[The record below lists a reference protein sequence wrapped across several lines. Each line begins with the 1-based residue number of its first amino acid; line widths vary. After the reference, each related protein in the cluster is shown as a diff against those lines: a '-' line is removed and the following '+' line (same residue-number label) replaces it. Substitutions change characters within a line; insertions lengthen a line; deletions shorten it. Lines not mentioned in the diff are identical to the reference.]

1 MTTNLERGIHSILQM
16 FWAVVGLSAI
26 LLSLY
31 FGFIGLPG
39 VLSARSGLEQ
49 TLATQ
54 QLMLAGV
61 LMLVGQF
68 SSGLVRQL
76 MD

>member
-39 VLSARSGLEQ
+39 VLGARSGLEQ

-54 QLMLAGV
+54 QLMLSGV